1 MSCSSALSR
10 GAAAALALAVLLP
23 FWGCGSKKG
32 GADGENRP
40 PTIASLKLQP
50 DQPSVDAQLTLEIKG
65 SDPDGDLVFYQVEW
79 LVNGRV
85 LQSGQSQ
92 QLSTRGLS
100 PGDQVAARVQASDGS
115 AQSQWASTETVVL
128 WPKLAGID
136 SLSLEPRPL
145 TAGLT
150 TITAS
155 PRLSVFPKPD
165 QLSFVFRWT
174 IDGKALRDSGG
185 TVVVEPLR
193 QGQKLMVEAV
203 PVMGASRGRP
213 FRAAATVV
221 APAPVVGGVEYI
233 GQDSNSYTYR
243 IEANDPGSE
252 PLTFTLVSGP
262 PGARIDP
269 NNGTITIPKEGAEGE
284 IKVRVANRSGS
295 WVERRVEPSP

>member
-1 MSCSSALSR
+1 MSCSSGVTR
-10 GAAAALALAVLLP
+10 GAALALAVSLS
-23 FWGCGSKKG
+23 FCGCGSKKG
-32 GADGENRP
+32 AANEGNQAP
-40 PTIASLKLQP
+40 AIASLRLQP

-100 PGDQVAARVQASDGS
+100 PGDQVSARVQASDGTV
-115 AQSQWASTETVVL
+115 QSQWAATGTAVL

-136 SLSLEPRPL
+136 SLSLEPSPL

-165 QLSFVFRWT
+165 QLTFVFRWT

-193 QGQKLMVEAV
+193 QGQKLTVEAV
-203 PVMGASRGRP
+203 PVLGASRGRP
-213 FRAAATVV
+213 FRATAMVV
-221 APAPVVGGVEYI
+221 APAPVVGGIEYV
-233 GQDSNSYTYR
+233 GQDSLGYIYR
-243 IEANDPGSE
+243 IEASDPGSG

-262 PGARIDP
+262 AGTRIDP
-269 NNGTITIPKEGAEGE
+269 SNGTIVIPREGAEGE
-284 IKVRVANRSGS
+284 IRVRVANRSGS
-295 WVERRVEPSP
+295 WVERRMEPSP